1 MGKIL
6 KSTASLFTGV
16 ALAVSVTAT
25 AELPAS
31 AATTC
36 SASFTKY
43 STIRHGSRG
52 AQAKAVEC
60 LLRNAGYATTVNGS
74 FSAADARAMGRF
86 RSSVG
91 MTGMGS
97 AGPRGWAALLAK
109 GSTPALHSGSRGASV
124 LRLQRSLRAL
134 GWTSVHLTGRY
145 DAHTVSAVKTVQK
158 WRRQRATGTSTDSTW
173 GALQHGRVA
182 TAPVVRS
189 AVKRADAAKRAA
201 AKRAAAAKRTSR
213 GARALAFAKRQI
225 GDRYRYG
232 ATGPNAWDCSGLTGG
247 SWKAAGVRI
256 PRTSQAQ
263 FRFGR
268 KVAKSNLR
276 AGDLV
281 FFYSGISH
289 VGIYAGHGNIIHAS
303 RPGKPVGYIK
313 MKYMPY
319 KGARRPG

>member
-16 ALAVSVTAT
+16 ALAVSVTAA
-25 AELPAS
+25 AELPAN

-36 SASFTKY
+36 SASFTTY
-43 STIRHGSRG
+43 STIHQGSRG

-60 LLRNAGYATTVNGS
+60 LLHRAGYATTVNGS

-91 MTGMGS
+91 MTGLGS

-109 GSTPALHSGSRGASV
+109 GSTPALHSGSKGASV

-134 GWTSVHLTGRY
+134 GWTSVHLTGTY
-145 DAHTVSAVKTVQK
+145 DSRTVSAVKTVQK
-158 WRRQRATGTSTDSTW
+158 WRKQRATGTSTDSIW
-173 GALQHGRVA
+173 RALQTGRVA
-182 TAPVVRS
+182 TAS
-189 AVKRADAAKRAA
+189 AVTSAVRRADAAKRAA
-201 AKRAAAAKRTSR
+201 AKRAAATRSNR
-213 GARALAFAKRQI
+213 GARALAFAKKQL

-303 RPGKPVGYIK
+303 RPGKPVAYIK

>member
-6 KSTASLFTGV
+6 KSAASLFTGV

-25 AELPAS
+25 AELPAN

-43 STIRHGSRG
+43 STIHQGSRG

-86 RSSVG
+86 RKSVG

-97 AGPRGWAALLAK
+97 AGPRGWSALLAK
-109 GSTPALHSGSRGASV
+109 GSTPALRSGSKGASV

-134 GWTSVHLTGRY
+134 GWTSVRLTGTY
-145 DAHTVSAVKTVQK
+145 DSRTVSAVKTVQK
-158 WRRQRATGTSTDSTW
+158 WRKQRATGTSTDSTW
-173 GALQHGRVA
+173 RALQTGRVA
-182 TAPVVRS
+182 TASVVTS

-201 AKRAAAAKRTSR
+201 AKRAAAKKSSR
-213 GARALAFAKRQI
+213 GARALAFAKKQV

-247 SWKAAGVRI
+247 AWKAAGVKI

-263 FRFGR
+263 FRYGK
-268 KVAKSNLR
+268 KVAKSSLR

-289 VGIYAGHGNIIHAS
+289 VGIYAGNGNIIHAS